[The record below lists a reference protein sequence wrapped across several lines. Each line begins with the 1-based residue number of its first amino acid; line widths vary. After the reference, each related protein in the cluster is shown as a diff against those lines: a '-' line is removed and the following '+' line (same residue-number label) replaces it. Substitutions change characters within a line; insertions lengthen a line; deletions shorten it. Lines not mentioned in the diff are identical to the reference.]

1 MCVTIQS
8 AAASKDQG
16 ELLNVAQ
23 TGTPHLSETPRPS
36 PHRTRNR
43 WLVAVG
49 SVLAV
54 LLLAVF
60 IAAEYA
66 IRHAEP
72 VLRASV
78 IQSLSARFHSPVE
91 LDELSVSAT
100 HGIVVHGSG
109 LRILYLA
116 GPTQPSL
123 TETQGNL
130 PPPMLSVKNFSFHI
144 SLHDIQRM
152 NARIEVVQIDGLEV
166 HIPPHSSDGA
176 FTPHDTQQPAK
187 KPLVDLVFGKILC
200 RDARLFVETT
210 KPGKDP
216 LEFDINNLQ
225 LTDVGIGQPMLYQAD
240 IINPRPRGN
249 VHAFGHFGP
258 WQNADPRASAI
269 DGVYT
274 FEHADLNTIK
284 GLGGILSSTGHYN
297 GQLGHIVIDGTTSTP
312 DFSLDISNHPVP
324 LLTTFHAFVDGT
336 TGDTT
341 LNSVEATLGHSQFSC
356 AGAVMRVHGK
366 GHDIALTLDMP
377 NGHMDDLLQLTMKA
391 NPPVMTGNVTMKAK
405 LHIPPGPVRV
415 AAKIELAG
423 TVGVHAVHFSNA
435 KLQDRID
442 GLSMRAQGK
451 PQEVQSAGNDRR
463 AEVASQMD
471 VRFSLTHELMTVPS
485 LHYEMPGAKVD
496 LDGVYALNGNAY
508 EFKGH
513 VRTEATASQMT
524 TGWKSFLLKSADPFL
539 KKNGAGVELPVSIS
553 GAKNDIHFGL
563 AFKDAD
569 ETPADMAKDVRSRR
583 QSTAAAPQ

>member
-1 MCVTIQS
+1 M
-8 AAASKDQG
+8 
-16 ELLNVAQ
+16 NVAQ
-23 TGTPHLSETPRPS
+23 TEIPPVPETPRVS
-36 PHRTRNR
+36 SHRTRNR
-43 WLVAVG
+43 WLIAIG
-49 SVLAV
+49 SLLAV
-54 LLLAVF
+54 FLLAVF

-66 IRHAEP
+66 IKHAEP

-78 IQSLSARFHSPVE
+78 VQSLSARFHSPVE
-91 LDELSVSAT
+91 LDEMTVSIT

-116 GPTQPSL
+116 GPTQPSM
-123 TETQGNL
+123 TEVQGKQ
-130 PPPMLSVKNFSFHI
+130 PPPMLSVKNFSFRI
-144 SLHDIQRM
+144 SLHDIKRM
-152 NARIEVVQIDGLEV
+152 NARIAVVQIDGLEV
-166 HIPPHSSDGA
+166 HIPPHSDDGVL
-176 FTPHDTQQPAK
+176 TPHDTQQPVK
-187 KPLVDLVFGKILC
+187 KPRINLVFGKILC
-200 RDARLFVETT
+200 RDAKLFIETT

-240 IINPRPRGN
+240 IINPRPKGN

-258 WQNADPRASAI
+258 WQSADPRASAI
-269 DGVYT
+269 DGIYT
-274 FEHADLNTIK
+274 FDDADLNTIK

-341 LNSVEATLGHSQFSC
+341 LDPVQATLGHSQFTC

-366 GHDIALTLDMP
+366 GHDIALTVDMP
-377 NGHMDDLLQLTMKA
+377 DGRMEDLLQLGMKA
-391 NPPVMTGNVTMKAK
+391 EPPVISGAVAMKAK
-405 LHIPPGPVRV
+405 LHIPPGQVRV

-423 TVGVHAVHFSNA
+423 SIDIKAVHFSNA

-451 PQEVQSAGNDRR
+451 PEDVKAASSDHR
-463 AEVASQMD
+463 AEVSSQMA
-471 VRFSLTHELMTVPS
+471 VRFSLAHELMTVPS
-485 LHYEMPGAKVD
+485 IDYQIPGAKLD
-496 LDGVYALNGNAY
+496 LHGVYDMHGSLY

-524 TGWKSFLLKSADPFL
+524 TGWKSLLLMAVDPFL
-539 KKNGAGVELPVSIS
+539 KKNGAGVELPISIS

-569 ETPADMAKDVRSRR
+569 ETPAQMSADLKSRHP
-583 QSTAAAPQ
+583 SNAGAPR